1 MKLRAWLERGVII
14 VAALATIATSR
25 KGWHVEA
32 TRLPEDPARARI
44 YVVEASQEPH
54 VEMIVNGNHEN
65 PTPLEPVAA
74 WPGTARFQIPAG
86 GDVQRVVISA
96 RCNGSMCKKCET
108 PASAKIRIVS
118 ITPIHTW
125 TLETTAKPPVQPTT
139 MRVDQWTR
147 FRIEVDAS
155 HPVRLRVQ
163 STGPAG
169 TSSYYPSGNVHF
181 VGFGPVQTPASFTWT
196 VTAIIEEACPDVT
209 KPCSPPADARLSINS
224 IARESGDER

>member
-1 MKLRAWLERGVII
+1 MKLRAWLERGVIM

-44 YVVEASQEPH
+44 YVVEASHEPH
-54 VEMIVNGNHEN
+54 VEMIINGNYES
-65 PTPLEPVAA
+65 PKPLEPVAA
-74 WPGTARFQIPAG
+74 WPGTARYQIPAG
-86 GDVQRVVISA
+86 GAIQRVVISEK
-96 RCNGSMCKKCET
+96 CSGSMCKKCEA
-108 PASAKIRIVS
+108 PADAKVRIVS

-125 TLETTAKPPVQPTT
+125 TLETTATPPVQPTT
-139 MRVDQWTR
+139 MRADQWTR
-147 FRIEVDAS
+147 FRIDVDAS

-163 STGPAG
+163 STGPEG
-169 TSSYYPSGNVHF
+169 TSSFDAYDKAHF
-181 VGFGPVQTPASFTWT
+181 VGFGSVQTPASFTWT

-209 KPCSPPADARLSINS
+209 KPCSPPADAKLSIKT